1 MALNDTDLERIA
13 AALSGEH
20 GTFPVSNLVNY
31 GSTIMVRPGAR
42 TLHGVVLSGSEVAS
56 MLPNDFTTFPLA
68 VEYAAESAPS
78 LGEDVMGLY
87 ADALGADT
95 LGATVGQSARLRA
108 RYARVTERFRYWLS
122 GKLTPGRALS
132 AVFTAGFSETRNRK
146 NVAGRALVQLKMIW
160 ERMGKLGVSRAGL
173 VSPSRLEAELLG
185 LRAGPRPRIIP
196 APRRVLIPTRFPA
209 TRPMAPSTQV
219 TPAYA
224 PSLVA
229 PAFTPPTATAPVTP
243 VAPPSSVYTPVSE
256 EAKKAYYRDQAAL
269 EEEQSTPDYG
279 SAYYGAS
286 DYAVG
291 QEDLAADLRAETV
304 GYLFG
309 AMEHDYYGVDGGE
322 DVEFTSADFRSLFG
336 GGAGDRLA
344 AFGSDLEGV
353 SASSMVDLLDGVIS
367 SERLLGLADQMG
379 AVRPVLA
386 RKIRRKALSQMNAAR
401 LAKIGLE
408 EELEEEDLE
417 EESEPVS
424 KKSKELDEESEPA
437 PKKSKELDTVQAKAA
452 NLQRRVLLPSVSE
465 LRSVREGKDV
475 LDRTQRATKLFS
487 QITDALRSV
496 SPSGSVNYDRMV
508 PCSGAYGTEP
518 VIVIGIQRK
527 TGAETSDLL
536 DLIYEEEVLR
546 VPAGYDATDA
556 VMAMTDHTSV
566 SDYLGQDDSDV
577 AYMNNVE
584 EELYGPVL
592 YGSDEDLLGLLV
604 EGSASTLVATMNE
617 AENAVYGPVFY
628 GAANAYPDGQ
638 GSPLPPPRR
647 VGAEVY
653 GA

>member
-78 LGEDVMGLY
+78 LGADMMGLY

-95 LGATVGQSARLRA
+95 LGATVGQTARLRA

-146 NVAGRALVQLKMIW
+146 NVAGRALVQLKKIW
-160 ERMGKLGVSRAGL
+160 ERMGKLGASRAGL
-173 VSPSRLEAELLG
+173 VPPSRLEAELLG

-209 TRPMAPSTQV
+209 TRPMAPATQV

-243 VAPPSSVYTPVSE
+243 VAPPSSVYTPVSKKVS
-256 EAKKAYYRDQAAL
+256 EAYFRDQAAL
-269 EEEQSTPDYG
+269 EEEMSQGAPSYG

-367 SERLLGLADQMG
+367 SERLLGRSERVG
-379 AVRPVLA
+379 ATDPSLA
-386 RKIRRKALSQMNAAR
+386 RRIRNKALSRMNAAH

-527 TGAETSDLL
+527 TGAEASDLL
-536 DLIYEEEVLR
+536 DLIYEEEVRR
-546 VPAGYDATDA
+546 VPAGYDAVDA
-556 VMAMTDHTSV
+556 VVAMTGHTSV
-566 SDYLGQDDSDV
+566 SDYLGQEV